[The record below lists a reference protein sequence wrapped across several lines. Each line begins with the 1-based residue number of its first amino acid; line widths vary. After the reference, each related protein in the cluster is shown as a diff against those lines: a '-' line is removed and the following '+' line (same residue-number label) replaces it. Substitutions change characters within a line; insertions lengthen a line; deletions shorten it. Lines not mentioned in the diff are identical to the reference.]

1 MTKSDFYARYELTPD
16 SGNIVTSWGAVQ
28 NNTGVRLLQCW
39 NDYKTFIKK
48 EDRTGDA
55 IMVVRV
61 LSPKDLGAKN
71 GGGQAR
77 VRALA
82 AIKAGARAFVAVSTG
97 SYPDWIN
104 SANLDQ
110 VYPILS
116 LRGKNGE
123 IFAKVGPPVPTELA
137 FKL

>member
-1 MTKSDFYARYELTPD
+1 MTKSDFYARYGLTPD

-28 NNTGVRLLQCW
+28 NSTGVRLLQCW
-39 NDYKTFIKK
+39 NDDKTFIKK
-48 EDRTGDA
+48 DDRTDEA

-61 LSPKDLGAKN
+61 LSPKDLGATT
-71 GGGQAR
+71 GGGPAR
-77 VRALA
+77 NRAVSEIL
-82 AIKAGARAFVAVSTG
+82 AGARAFVAVSTG

-116 LRGKNGE
+116 FKGKNGD
-123 IFAKVGPPVPTELA
+123 IFAKVGPPIPTELA
-137 FKL
+137 FKR